1 MKNSKQHKMKK
12 LIPFTAKSIAL
23 VAVVSLLNTVPSYA
37 SGESTKDSEDKTT
50 SIAMFPAMELEDIT
64 GEDLGINED
73 ELFGLETGK
82 AVVFDSQN
90 NLVAEGELD
99 GLGQPVSKTLRG
111 VLLNANRLMTYNGVQ
126 YFRVD

>member
-1 MKNSKQHKMKK
+1 MKK

-50 SIAMFPAMELEDIT
+50 SIAMFPTMELEDIS

-90 NLVAEGELD
+90 NIVAEGELD
-99 GLGQPVSKTLRG
+99 GLGQPVSKNLRG